1 MKVTTYA
8 NEIYSKTEVQINYEN
23 KTDSPIELIIEIPLK
38 QEIVFNYFIAKIKD
52 KIIKSK
58 IIETEKA
65 EEKYSDAISKEN
77 TGISSTYNLEEKLYS
92 VKIGNIPQNEILELK
107 CYFIQLISIKNG
119 FYCINLMK
127 DFPKIQNFNSVKFEG
142 KIIIETFS
150 QITDM
155 KTDINGE
162 YSNDNKKY
170 IIEYNKN
177 TINRI
182 LFKAQDMEKP
192 FLIRQ
197 YNKRLD
203 ETNYILK
210 YYCNNENNKNVYNNY
225 PCLFIILIDQSGSM
239 SDTIKS
245 VSKSLS
251 NLIQSFPENS
261 YYQLIGFGS
270 NYEKYNQI
278 PELNTKSNI
287 DKSLKIIEALE
298 SDKGGTD
305 LSYPLKD
312 IFKKYYNDYKDINL
326 SKQIIVLT
334 DGDINIGDDVIELI
348 NLHNNEFK
356 IHLIGIG
363 DDVNKQLIIDTSK
376 AGNGSYNFIDDTSNL
391 QNKINEI
398 INNCTK
404 EYINNYN
411 FILNDKIYELQP
423 INKTTYI
430 NESMHYCY
438 ILKGNENKNF
448 NIKFNYEK
456 LNQKFMKDILFKSEE
471 IHKLSEGEELSK
483 LIIGSALKYNLEDD
497 TNISKKYQVLSKSTS
512 LYAEIEGD
520 KSIEKQMNT
529 FVQKYSIHK
538 ISESKTSSSSN
549 YNNSRKNYS
558 YHYYGGGGGGGF
570 GGISHGGA
578 CGRRIIFDE
587 PANKKLNLFEEGK
600 LTPEQFVEA
609 GDFLISKCP
618 AWKWC
623 EAKENLN
630 NKALPKD
637 KQYLKTT
644 VSSYKRAIDYLK
656 ENATKEKFIDE
667 GWVDVDLENRVNKD
681 IKQPELNLN
690 DGMDKNK
697 AKNIVEED
705 DDDDFIIEVEDSSDF
720 EIVDEGEKKDQRQYL
735 KRIYD
740 VTVTYDFYYC
750 VPRMWLR
757 GYNENGSPLSDD
769 EMREDVMPEY
779 RVKTYTIE
787 PHTCTGIRNI
797 SIHPCRHSLILK
809 KMIQDFQNSG
819 KKLEVYM
826 SIFLLLK
833 FLQSVVPT
841 IQYDFTIDNPFL
853 I

>member
-8 NEIYSKTEVQINYEN
+8 NEVYSKTEVQINYEN

-58 IIETEKA
+58 IIETSKA
-65 EEKYSDAISKEN
+65 EEKYSDAISKGD

-92 VKIGNIPQNEILELK
+92 VKIGNIPQKETLELK

-119 FYCINLMK
+119 FYCLNLMK
-127 DFPKIQNFNSVKFEG
+127 DFPKIKNFNSEKFEG

-150 QITDM
+150 QITDI
-155 KTDINGE
+155 KTDINGA

-182 LFKAQDMEKP
+182 LFKTKDIEKP
-192 FLIRQ
+192 FLISQ

-210 YYCNNENNKNVYNNY
+210 YYCNNENNENVKNKY
-225 PCLFIILIDQSGSM
+225 PCLFIILIDQSYSM
-239 SDTIKS
+239 SDCFKS

-251 NLIQSFPENS
+251 NLIQSFPENC

-270 NYEKYNQI
+270 DYEKYNQI

-287 DKSLKIIEALE
+287 EKSLKIIEALE
-298 SDKGGTD
+298 SNQYSTH

-334 DGDINIGDDVIELI
+334 DGDINIGDDIIELI

-363 DDVNKQLIIDTSK
+363 DDVNKQLIIDTSN

-404 EYINNYN
+404 EYINNYK
-411 FILNDKIYELQP
+411 FILNDTIYELQP
-423 INKTTYI
+423 INKTAYI

-438 ILKGNENKNF
+438 ILKGNEKKNF
-448 NIKFNYEK
+448 NIKFNYEN
-456 LNQKFMKDILFKSEE
+456 LNQKFMKDMLFKSGE
-471 IHKLSEGEELSK
+471 IFSLSEGEELSK
-483 LIIGSALKYNLEDD
+483 LIIGSALKYDLGDEINL
-497 TNISKKYQVLSKSTS
+497 SKKYQVLSKSTS

-520 KSIEKQMNT
+520 KSLENQMNT

-538 ISESKTSSSSN
+538 INESKISSSSN
-549 YNNSRKNYS
+549 SNYSRKNYI
-558 YHYYGGGGGGGF
+558 YEYCGGGCGGL
-570 GGISHGGA
+570 SHGA
-578 CGRRIIFDE
+578 FCRRRIIIDE
-587 PANKKLNLFEEGK
+587 PTHQKSYFYEEGK

-618 AWKWC
+618 IWKWC
-623 EAKENLN
+623 EAKDHYY

-637 KQYLKTT
+637 KQYLKIT
-644 VSSYKRAIDYLK
+644 VPSFKRAIDYLK
-656 ENATKEKFIDE
+656 DNSTIEKVLDG
-667 GWVDVDLENRVNKD
+667 GWVDVDLENIVNKD
-681 IKQPELNLN
+681 IMQRATIDLNIDN
-690 DGMDKNK
+690 DMDKNK
-697 AKNIVEED
+697 DKNIFEGED
-705 DDDDFIIEVEDSSDF
+705 DDDDFIIEGENNSDF
-720 EIVDEGEKKDQRQYL
+720 EIFDEGEKKDQSQNL

-740 VTVTYDFYYC
+740 VSVTYDFYYC
-750 VPRMWLR
+750 VPRMWLM
-757 GYNENGSPLSDD
+757 GYNEQGSPLSND
-769 EMREDVMPEY
+769 EMKEDILPEY
-779 RVKTYTIE
+779 SVKTCTIE
-787 PHTCTGIRNI
+787 PQACTGIRSI
-797 SIHPCRHSLILK
+797 SIHPCRHSLLLK

-819 KKLEVYM
+819 KKLEAYM
-826 SIFLLLK
+826 SIFVLLK
-833 FLQSVVPT
+833 FLQTIVPT
-841 IQYDFTIDNPFL
+841 VQYDFTVDISF
-853 I
+853 

>member
-8 NEIYSKTEVQINYEN
+8 NEVYSKTEVQINYEN
-23 KTDSPIELIIEIPLK
+23 RTDSPIELIIEIPLK

-58 IIETEKA
+58 IIETSKA
-65 EEKYSDAISKEN
+65 EEKYSDAISKGD

-92 VKIGNIPQNEILELK
+92 VKIGNIPQKETLELK

-119 FYCINLMK
+119 FYCLNLMK
-127 DFPKIQNFNSVKFEG
+127 DFPKIKNFNSEKFEG

-150 QITDM
+150 QITDI
-155 KTDINGE
+155 KTDINGA

-182 LFKAQDMEKP
+182 LFKTKDIEKP
-192 FLIRQ
+192 FLISQ

-210 YYCNNENNKNVYNNY
+210 YYCNNENNENVKNKY
-225 PCLFIILIDQSGSM
+225 PCLFIILIDQSYSM
-239 SDTIKS
+239 SDCFKS

-270 NYEKYNQI
+270 DYEKYNQI

-287 DKSLKIIEALE
+287 EKSLKIIEALE
-298 SDKGGTD
+298 SNQYSTH

-334 DGDINIGDDVIELI
+334 DGDINIGDDIIELI

-363 DDVNKQLIIDTSK
+363 DDVNKQLIIDTSN

-404 EYINNYN
+404 EYINNYK
-411 FILNDKIYELQP
+411 FILNDTIYELQP
-423 INKTTYI
+423 INKNAYI

-448 NIKFNYEK
+448 NIKFNYEN
-456 LNQKFMKDILFKSEE
+456 LNQKFTKDIEFKSEE
-471 IHKLSEGEELSK
+471 IYSLSEGEELSK
-483 LIIGSALKYNLEDD
+483 LIIGSTLKYNLGDEI
-497 TNISKKYQVLSKSTS
+497 NLSKKYQVLSKSTS

-520 KSIEKQMNT
+520 KSIENQMNT

-538 ISESKTSSSSN
+538 INESKTSSSSN
-549 YNNSRKNYS
+549 SNYSRKNYI
-558 YHYYGGGGGGGF
+558 YEYCGGGWGGL
-570 GGISHGGA
+570 SHGA
-578 CGRRIIFDE
+578 FCRRRIIIDE
-587 PANKKLNLFEEGK
+587 PTHQKSYFYEEGK

-618 AWKWC
+618 IWKWC
-623 EAKENLN
+623 EAKDHYY

-637 KQYLKTT
+637 KQYLKIT
-644 VSSYKRAIDYLK
+644 VPSKKRAIDYLK
-656 ENATKEKFIDE
+656 DNSTIEKVIDE
-667 GWVDVDLENRVNKD
+667 GWVDVDLENRLNKD
-681 IKQPELNLN
+681 IYHPATIDLNLDN
-690 DGMDKNK
+690 DMDKNK
-697 AKNIVEED
+697 DKNIFEGED
-705 DDDDFIIEVEDSSDF
+705 DDDDFIIEGENNSDF
-720 EIVDEGEKKDQRQYL
+720 EIVDEGEKKDQDKNL

-740 VTVTYDFYYC
+740 VSVTYDFYYC
-750 VPRMWLR
+750 VPRMWLM
-757 GYNENGSPLSDD
+757 GYNEQGSPLSND
-769 EMREDVMPEY
+769 EMKEDIMPEY
-779 RVKTYTIE
+779 SVKTCTIE
-787 PHTCTGIRNI
+787 PQACTGIRSI
-797 SIHPCRHSLILK
+797 SIHPCRHSLLLK

-819 KKLEVYM
+819 KKLEAYT
-826 SIFLLLK
+826 SIFVLLK
-833 FLQSVVPT
+833 FLQTIVPT
-841 IQYDFTIDNPFL
+841 VQYDFTVDISF
-853 I
+853 